1 MKDFNTTG
9 ICIPS
14 KHYMVDISRQV
25 EEACVWVRKG
35 TYFTINRGRQYGKTT
50 TLGLLKKKLTAEG
63 MCVFSISF
71 EGADNAHFE
80 SYSKVLSL
88 VVKLMRR
95 QMTVMPN
102 IKPKIKEM
110 ISEFA
115 SQNEISD
122 FDFMDLI
129 NGICSIDPTIVLII
143 DEVDQAGN
151 YDSFAKFLGI
161 LRNLYLAREESPT
174 LLSVILAGVYD
185 IRHLQLKIRPESEHQ
200 QNSPWNIALSFNT
213 DMSLPKEGIARML
226 QEYKADHNLDF
237 DEVAA
242 ADYIHEWTSGY
253 PYFVSRICFLIDANN
268 FTWDREGINNAAK
281 EIINDRSDNLCN
293 SFLKKMNEYPE
304 LKELLRKIVCN
315 GVSLS
320 ASTKDEF
327 TEIGYM
333 FNFLSRG
340 NNKVVI
346 SNRILETVLYE
357 SLVNDYKI
365 SDIYKSGD
373 LEKPNFIT
381 PDGLDMPLILEKF
394 VYHFNKIYSESD
406 DVFIEDQG
414 RKLFLLFLRPIIN
427 GIGNYY
433 VEAQTRNQTRT
444 DIIVDYNHKQYIIEL
459 KIWHGEKYN
468 NRGEV
473 QLSEYLNHYNL
484 QEGYMVSF
492 SFNKSK
498 VPGVNKV
505 TFGDKVLWEA
515 VV

>member
-9 ICIPS
+9 ICFPS

-63 MCVFSISF
+63 MCVFSLSF
-71 EGADNAHFE
+71 EGMDDTHFE

-88 VVKLMRR
+88 VVKLMNWESL
-95 QMTVMPN
+95 TMPN
-102 IKPKIKEM
+102 IIPEIKAM
-110 ISEFA
+110 ISELA
-115 SQNEISD
+115 SQNEIS
-122 FDFMDLI
+122 FLDFMDFV
-129 NGICSIDPTIVLII
+129 NEICAIDPSIILII

-151 YDSFAKFLGI
+151 YDNFAKFLGL
-161 LRNLYLAREESPT
+161 LRNLYLAREKSPT
-174 LLSVILAGVYD
+174 FLSVILAGV
-185 IRHLQLKIRPESEHQ
+185 HPT
-200 QNSPWNIALSFNT
+200 SPWNIALSFNT
-213 DMSLPKEGIARML
+213 DMSLPKEGIAGML

-242 ADYIHEWTSGY
+242 AEYIHEWTSGY
-253 PYFVSRICFLIDANN
+253 PYFVSRICFLIDTNKLS
-268 FTWDREGINNAAK
+268 WDREGINNAAK
-281 EIINDRSDNLCN
+281 EIINDRTDNLCN
-293 SFLKKMNEYPE
+293 SFLKKMNDYPE
-304 LKELLRKIVCN
+304 LKELLRKMVCN

-333 FNFLSRG
+333 FNFLSRE

-373 LEKPNFIT
+373 LEKPSFIT

-394 VYHFNKIYSESD
+394 VYHFNKIYSDSD

-414 RKLFLLFLRPIIN
+414 RKMFLLFLRPIIN

-468 NRGEV
+468 SRGET

-498 VPGVNKV
+498 TPGVNKV